1 MIDLTSGLDLSSTNI
16 ENKLRSNQPLFSNIK
31 DNIIELETRLP
42 NMMNTLWGYV
52 CTFKCFPTQLEFVS
66 HYKNVHYDTLK
77 FLNIEAVTARLL
89 RAYPSLTREIH
100 FYSLAKESKKFTS
113 VNYSMFEDVE
123 NGIDLQVE
131 LGGKVYNVSCF
142 VNTKRSILFRQKK
155 THRHV
160 EQLNAIEMPLDLAS
174 GKRIGEWILFDT
186 NHVDIL
192 LGKIINFAWEHYHQH
207 PLEILCS

>member
-16 ENKLRSNQPLFSNIK
+16 ENILRNNAPLFSDIK
-31 DNIIELETRLP
+31 DNIVELGTRLP

-66 HYKNVHYDTLK
+66 YYTNVHYEALK
-77 FLNIEAVTARLL
+77 SLNLEAVKARLL
-89 RAYPSLTREIH
+89 RAYPSLIREIH
-100 FYSLAKESKKFTS
+100 FYSLAKESNKFS
-113 VNYSMFEDVE
+113 LVKYSMYEDVE

-131 LGGKVYNVSCF
+131 LGGNVYNVSCF
-142 VNTKRSILFRQKK
+142 INTIRSKMFRQKK
-155 THRHV
+155 AHRHL
-160 EQLNAIEMPLDLAS
+160 EQLNAIEMPLDFAS

-192 LGKIINFAWEHYHQH
+192 WGKIINFAWEQYRQH
-207 PLEILCS
+207 PLEILCN